1 MPKTTQELLEWY
13 QKFSQALYQKVQIDV
28 TRKED
33 LGRVRV
39 FKSDQW
45 SVDNLDPDM
54 QITYAYMPH
63 DGKNYAVP
71 EPALGDFR
79 QYANWMRENL
89 NPEVTNDQI
98 QKLYEQ
104 SCAGE
109 LMVYK
114 PGGSLDD
121 IQMVLTDAD
130 GNITISV
137 PGTEYDKE
145 DAQIP
150 KDQLPTPPKYVDV
163 PNPADFGCPERPI
176 PPKNQ
181 NPNWLS
187 KVLDFFGIHT
197 AYTDLKNYQQALADY
212 PNKLAA
218 WNNSPDGLAKF
229 NQAIEARTNY
239 VQQAEAYMANP
250 YSKHIAAVLYNSN
263 RYAAYSA
270 ENGELERQIKHK
282 NEEQDYLQKRH
293 EATPLG
299 KLEGELKQLEN
310 RLSYFKETEQGLYDL
325 AGHDPHPERLP
336 NYVAFKLEQVKAFY
350 KPEPYEL
357 PPMPDSDSFTREQ
370 EQVMLKSWEEL
381 AAVAGFSSTSDYDI
395 LGSELRPGFNREE
408 SADLKYG
415 MVLPNLF
422 TEFRVNINHELPF
435 VEPARKLAKEALYA
449 YSEGKPQQLGA
460 IMARSLR
467 QNMREAAS
475 LKNIAHSTTWR
486 TLYLVSKQLE
496 MLDKYPDVRDV
507 SGLTPEELEEARGYA
522 ELYKVMMRGAAARKD
537 LLEHALGKKTL
548 SSGELE
554 QAGKD
559 ALLASY
565 AFHQVGISYKEQT
578 DKIENEPAYQQI
590 LKDLAYGNGFTSV
603 EANAKKAQ
611 QEGRQDEAATLYQTV
626 EEMKMTLQTA
636 KAKESLFQLT
646 RTAPP
651 INKNLLNENWVDAA
665 KEQLA
670 KNLDLPKILT
680 SRKNIAE
687 AFYSDFELAM
697 DIKDLVPEPKSAQLQ
712 KSLEINQPQLQ
723 NQAPQNSM
731 GMK

>member
-1 MPKTTQELLEWY
+1 MPKTPQELREWY
-13 QKFSQALYQKVQIDV
+13 QKFSQELYEKVQIDV

-54 QITYAYMPH
+54 QITYAYMSH
-63 DGKNYAVP
+63 DGKNYADP
-71 EPALGDFR
+71 EPELGDIR
-79 QYANWMRENL
+79 TYALWMTKNL
-89 NPEVTNDQI
+89 NPEVTNEQI

-114 PGGSLDD
+114 PGGSLGN

-145 DAQIP
+145 NAQIP
-150 KDQLPTPPKYVDV
+150 KDQLLTPPKHVAV
-163 PNPADFGCPERPI
+163 PDPVDFGFPAPPRAPE
-176 PPKNQ
+176 NM

-187 KVLDFFGIHT
+187 KLLDLFGIHT
-197 AYTDLKNYQQALADY
+197 AYTDLKNYQKALADY
-212 PNKLAA
+212 PNAIKA
-218 WNNSPDGLAKF
+218 WENRPEDQERF
-229 NQAIEARTNY
+229 NQALETRADYER
-239 VQQAEAYMANP
+239 QAQAYMANP

-263 RYAAYSA
+263 RYTAYSA
-270 ENGELERQIKHK
+270 ENGELDRQIKHK

-299 KLEGELKQLEN
+299 KLEGELKHLEN

-325 AGHDPHPERLP
+325 TGHDPHPERLP
-336 NYVAFKLEQVKAFY
+336 NYKAFEREQVKAFY
-350 KPEPYEL
+350 KPEAYEL
-357 PPMPDSDSFTREQ
+357 PPLPDSDYLTEEQ
-370 EQVMLKSWEEL
+370 EQAMLASWAEL
-381 AAVAGFSSTSDYDI
+381 AAVAGFSATSDYDI
-395 LGSELRPGFNREE
+395 LGSELRPGCNREE
-408 SADLKYG
+408 TANLKYS

-422 TEFRVNINHELPF
+422 TEFRGNINHELPC

-467 QNMREAAS
+467 QNVREAAG
-475 LKNIAHSTTWR
+475 LNNIAHSNTWR

-496 MLDKYPDVRDV
+496 MLDKYSDVRDA

-522 ELYKVMMRGAAARKD
+522 ELYKVMMRGAEARKD

-548 SSGELE
+548 SSVELE

-565 AFHQVGISYKEQT
+565 AFHQVGVSYSEQT
-578 DKIENEPAYQQI
+578 NMFENDPTYQKI
-590 LKDLAYGNGFTSV
+590 LKDLDYSNSFTSV
-603 EANAKKAQ
+603 ERDADKAKK
-611 QEGRQDEAATLYQTV
+611 EGRLDEAETLYRTV
-626 EEMKMTLQTA
+626 EEMKQQAPIA
-636 KAKESLFQLT
+636 KAKETLFQLT

-651 INKNLLNENWVDAA
+651 INKNLLNENWVVAA

-697 DIKDLVPEPKSAQLQ
+697 STKDLVPETKSAQLQ